1 MKPLRIVLATFGSLG
16 DLHPYLALA
25 LELQQRGHHPVLA
38 TVEMYREAVKS
49 QGIEFRLFR
58 SALIERPDSELMRKV
73 LDLRNGAEFIIRKL
87 MMPAL
92 PTAYADIA
100 EAIKDAS
107 LVVSHPMTFAAQ
119 MAADKAGIPWVSTQL
134 APMGYFS
141 AYDPPVLPV
150 APFLKHLRPLGPAL
164 FRPLLGFA
172 KRSVRAWTEPYRE
185 LRSELGLPPGGDPM
199 FDGGH
204 SPTLELALFSHVLGE
219 RQPDWPAQV
228 KITGFPFY
236 DGAKRALAPALE
248 RFLDAGE
255 PPLVF
260 TLGTSAVLDAGKF
273 YKDSAEAAAM
283 LGRRA
288 VLLVGSDPRNTPDDL
303 PTNVAAFDYAPFSL
317 LFPRA
322 VAIVHQGGV
331 GTTAQAMRSGRPT
344 VVMPYAVDQ
353 PDNAMRVQR
362 LGISRTI
369 ARTDYTAARA
379 GKDLNALLEDPR
391 YAERAKTV
399 GEELAKENGADSSC
413 DYLEALLN

>member
-25 LELQQRGHHPVLA
+25 LELKRRGHHPVLA
-38 TVEMYREAVKS
+38 TIEMYREAVEA
-49 QGIEFRLFR
+49 QGVAFRLFR

-73 LDLRNGAEFIIRKL
+73 LDLRNGAEFIVRKL

-92 PTAYADIA
+92 PTAYADA
-100 EAIKDAS
+100 VEAIKGAS

-119 MAADKAGIPWVSTQL
+119 LAADKAGIPWVSTQL

-172 KRSVRAWTEPYRE
+172 KRSVRGWTKPYRE
-185 LRSELGLPPGGDPM
+185 LRSESGLPPAGDPM

-219 RQPDWPAQV
+219 RQPDWPSQT

-236 DGAKRALAPALE
+236 DGSERALSPGLE
-248 RFLDAGE
+248 RFLDAGD

-283 LGRRA
+283 LGKRA
-288 VLLVGSDPRNTPDDL
+288 VLLVGSDPLNTPENL
-303 PTNVAAFDYAPFSL
+303 PSNEAAFDYAPFSL

-322 VAIVHQGGV
+322 LAIVHQGGV

-353 PDNAMRVQR
+353 PDNAMRVER
-362 LGISRTI
+362 LGTSRTVT
-369 ARTDYTAARA
+369 RTDYSSARA
-379 GKDLNALLEDPR
+379 AQELDALLSDHR
-391 YAERAKTV
+391 YAERARVV
-399 GEELAKENGADSSC
+399 GGEIASENGASASC
-413 DYLEALLN
+413 DHLETLLI

>member
-25 LELQQRGHHPVLA
+25 LELKRRGHHPVLA
-38 TVEMYREAVKS
+38 TIEMYREAVEA
-49 QGIEFRLFR
+49 QGVEFRLFR

-92 PTAYADIA
+92 PTAYADA
-100 EAIKDAS
+100 VEAIKGAS

-119 MAADKAGIPWVSTQL
+119 LAADKAGMPWVSTQL

-172 KRSVRAWTEPYRE
+172 KRSVRGWTEPYRA
-185 LRSELGLPPGGDPM
+185 LRSELGLPPAGDPM

-219 RQPDWPAQV
+219 RQPDWPSQT

-236 DGAKRALAPALE
+236 DGSERSLSPGLE

-283 LGRRA
+283 LGKRA
-288 VLLVGSDPRNTPDDL
+288 VLLVGSDPLNTPENL
-303 PTNVAAFDYAPFSL
+303 PSNVAAFDYAPFSL

-322 VAIVHQGGV
+322 LAIVHQGGV

-344 VVMPYAVDQ
+344 VIMPYAVDQ
-353 PDNAMRVQR
+353 PDNAMRVER
-362 LGISRTI
+362 LGISRTV
-369 ARTDYTAARA
+369 ARTDYSARRAADEL
-379 GKDLNALLEDPR
+379 GALLEDNR
-391 YAERAKTV
+391 YSERAKIV
-399 GEELAKENGADSSC
+399 GVEVANENGSALSC
-413 DYLEALLN
+413 DYIEQLLH